1 MITRAARL
9 MGPAGGLRP
18 VAGYDGIQSS
28 RDARARQSANVRP
41 TSNPRP
47 VAAAHPLAAAQHDQ
61 REERAVDL
69 TGVVP
74 AVRARPMASGIPRI
88 RQ

>member
-41 TSNPRP
+41 RATR
-47 VAAAHPLAAAQHDQ
+47 AQSPPFTLSQPHSMIS
-61 REERAVDL
+61 VNN
-69 TGVVP
+69 
-74 AVRARPMASGIPRI
+74 VR
-88 RQ
+88 